1 MGHNDPRWRIARN
14 RIFLPVQDGAA
25 LTRIVSRQ
33 SLCFDRGLDQHPK
46 RFAMRKL
53 NTFLAAFLLPLSL
66 AAAQTTDAPIVRYDD
81 LRHPVYGANGMVSSQ
96 NAHATEVGAQVLA
109 DGGNAVDAAVAVG
122 FALAV
127 ALPRAG
133 NLGGG
138 GFMLVHDADSG
149 ETVAIDYREAAPLR
163 AARDMFL
170 DEEGDVDK
178 DKARLSHLA
187 AGVPGTVAGLWRAHR
202 DYGRLPWKR
211 LIEPAVSLARDGFE
225 VTYDLAGLLASRKER
240 LCRFEAACRYFYKP
254 GGEPYAPG
262 ERFVQPDLAD
272 TLQAIADDGPDAFY
286 KGGIAKKIAAEM
298 EKHGG
303 LVDAESLAAYEPTI
317 RDPARGTY
325 RGFEVVTM
333 PPPSS
338 GGIHV
343 VQMLNILENF
353 PIAEFGSGS
362 ADAVHVLAES
372 ARLAFADRS
381 KHLGDPDYYDVPAE
395 WLMSK
400 AYAREL
406 AASID
411 MKRARPSA
419 EVAPGV
425 PPAYES
431 PDTTHYS
438 VIDRDGNVVSNTTTL
453 NFSFGSGIAVAGAG
467 FLLNNEMDDFSAK
480 AGVPNAYGLIGHEAN
495 EIESGKR
502 PLSSMT
508 PAIVLDGGKAW
519 FATGSPGGSRIITTV
534 LQMIVNVV
542 DHGMNIAEA
551 EAAPRMHHQ
560 WLPDELQLES
570 GFSPDTIRILEARG
584 HTVAATQWSMGSL
597 QTVAWKDGVFR
608 GSSDPRR
615 PNAASIAP
623 ARD

>member
-1 MGHNDPRWRIARN
+1 
-14 RIFLPVQDGAA
+14 
-25 LTRIVSRQ
+25 
-33 SLCFDRGLDQHPK
+33 
-46 RFAMRKL
+46 MRKL
-53 NTFLAAFLLPLSL
+53 ITLLAAALLPLSL
-66 AAAQTTDAPIVRYDD
+66 ATAQTADEPIVRYSD
-81 LRHPVYGANGMVSSQ
+81 LRHPILGANGMVSSQ

-127 ALPRAG
+127 TLPRAG

-138 GFMLVHDADSG
+138 GFMLVHDAEAN
-149 ETVAIDYREAAPLR
+149 ETVAIDYREEAPRR
-163 AARDMFL
+163 AGRDMFL
-170 DEEGDVDK
+170 DEQGDVDN
-178 DKARLSHLA
+178 DKARFSHLS
-187 AGVPGTVAGLWRAHR
+187 AGVPGTVAGLWLAHR
-202 DYGRLPWKR
+202 DYGRLPWKSVV
-211 LIEPAVSLARDGFE
+211 LPAVRLAREGFE

-240 LCRFEAACRYFYKP
+240 MCRFEAACRYFYKP
-254 GGEPYAPG
+254 GGEPYRPG
-262 ERFVQPDLAD
+262 ERLVQPDLAD
-272 TLQAIADDGPDAFY
+272 TLEAIAANGADAFY
-286 KGGIAKKIAAEM
+286 TGEIAAKIVAEM
-298 EKHGG
+298 KKGKG
-303 LVDAESLAAYEPTI
+303 LIDAESLAAYAPVV
-317 RDPARGTY
+317 RDAARGTY
-325 RGFEVVTM
+325 RGYEVLTM

-338 GGIHV
+338 GGIHI

-353 PIAEFGSGS
+353 PMAEFGSGS
-362 ADAVHVLAES
+362 ADAIHVLTET
-372 ARLAFADRS
+372 ARLAYADRS

-400 AYAREL
+400 AYARQL
-406 AASID
+406 AAGID
-411 MKRARPSA
+411 MKRARPSSD
-419 EVAPGV
+419 VAPGV

-431 PDTTHYS
+431 PDTTHFS

-453 NFSFGSGIAVAGAG
+453 NFSFGSGIAVTGAG

-495 EIESGKR
+495 EIDSGKR

-508 PAIVLDGGKAW
+508 PAIVLDDGRAW

-534 LQMIVNVV
+534 LQMIVNVI
-542 DHGMNIAEA
+542 DHDMNIAEA

-560 WLPDELQLES
+560 WLPDVLQLES

-584 HTVAATQWSMGSL
+584 HDIAATQWSMGSL